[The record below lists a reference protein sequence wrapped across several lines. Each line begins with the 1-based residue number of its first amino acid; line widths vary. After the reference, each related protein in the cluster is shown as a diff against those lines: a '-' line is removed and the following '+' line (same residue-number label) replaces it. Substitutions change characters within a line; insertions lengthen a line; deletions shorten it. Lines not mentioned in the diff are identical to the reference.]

1 MLVLVLASTSNSFVC
16 ARAKPFNS
24 TIANGTKLIVLVL
37 IVLVLLVL
45 LVLLLIVLVL
55 DKKIISHMGVS
66 PKWVKSRRRRREKE
80 RKSESW

>member
-45 LVLLLIVLVL
+45 LVLLLIVLAIVQAF
-55 DKKIISHMGVS
+55 H
-66 PKWVKSRRRRREKE
+66 
-80 RKSESW
+80 